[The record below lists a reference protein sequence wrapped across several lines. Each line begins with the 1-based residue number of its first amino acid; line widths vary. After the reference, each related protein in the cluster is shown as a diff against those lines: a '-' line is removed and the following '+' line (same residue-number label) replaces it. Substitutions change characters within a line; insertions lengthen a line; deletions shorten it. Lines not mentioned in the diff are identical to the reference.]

1 MHACSG
7 EGSALLCIHL
17 EVALHIHDIVQPDV
31 LKNVLVR

>member
-17 EVALHIHDIVQPDV
+17 TIVSIHFHNLGLADLYSSHV
-31 LKNVLVR
+31 L